1 MSAIAMRM
9 RHGKRI
15 RPALN
20 REIYKGEEETEMK
33 QIVLMV
39 AFAASVA
46 YSPTCAA
53 TAAEQDA
60 DRIAPIPLWHICRVP
75 EPSTEGAI
83 YENDAN
89 LLVVRQVV
97 SRPRGVLAGMRIDAL
112 SSMPTRDLIF
122 VGTTHQYADGDTL
135 GNGFYRSVGTL
146 SYENGI
152 GARKTV
158 YAFEEIPAEEQ
169 RELVAVRQDR
179 RATEEARRKAASERR
194 RRAEQSEEF
203 QKSKARIAAEETA
216 EKERL
221 AREKQERENAAEI
234 AKLNAEKESRMANMR
249 DAAREEAIRQQAED
263 AREMARLT
271 REREAQD
278 RENRKRIDAAKAEQR
293 QAKAKLDIEQQKERL
308 RYAADALS
316 AFDFNFRRHVV
327 IQRSIRKNVRVEII
341 DPEWSKFADLQDK
354 QDWLGLLGA
363 IDGDEYDEFP
373 SEKEMNTIFSTLK
386 ERTFRV
392 SVKSMRPPNFVSVFA
407 WRMGGHSGIN
417 GGGDS
422 WGHFCVGCA
431 DFRYGPM
438 KGMPMEKVKEK
449 IRGEELMVAPFA
461 KKVYVINCSTESEMM
476 RELGLKNGFDP
487 GVDEKADEIEEWL
500 KLN

>member
-1 MSAIAMRM
+1 M

-15 RPALN
+15 RPTLN
-20 REIYKGEEETEMK
+20 REINKGGEETEMK

-53 TAAEQDA
+53 TAAEKDA
-60 DRIAPIPLWHICRVP
+60 DRIAPIPLWQICRIP
-75 EPSTEGAI
+75 EPPTEGAI
-83 YENDAN
+83 YENEAN
-89 LLVVRQVV
+89 LLVVRHVV
-97 SRPRGVLAGMRIDAL
+97 PRARGVLAGMRIDAL

-122 VGTTHQYADGDTL
+122 VGTDHQYADGDTL

-146 SYENGI
+146 SFENGI
-152 GARKTV
+152 GAQKTV

-169 RELVAVRQDR
+169 RQIAAVRQDR
-179 RATEEARRKAASERR
+179 RATEEARLKAASERR

-203 QKSKARIAAEETA
+203 QKSKARIAAEEAA

-221 AREKQERENAAEI
+221 AREKQARENAAEI

-249 DAAREEAIRQQAED
+249 DEAREEAIRQQAED

-271 REREAQD
+271 REKEAQD

-341 DPEWSKFADLQDK
+341 DPEWFKFADLQDK

-363 IDGDEYDEFP
+363 IDGEEYDEFP
-373 SEKEMNTIFSTLK
+373 SEKEMDVIFSALK
-386 ERTFRV
+386 EKVFRI
-392 SVKSMRPPNFVSVFA
+392 SVKSMRPPATVSVFA
-407 WRMGGHSGIN
+407 WRMGGNSSIYGDGRGWGMLPVSG
-417 GGGDS
+417 
-422 WGHFCVGCA
+422 A
-431 DFRYGPM
+431 DFGYGPLR
-438 KGMPMEKVKEK
+438 GMPMEKVKEK

-461 KKVYVINCSTESEMM
+461 RKVYVIN
-476 RELGLKNGFDP
+476 GD
-487 GVDEKADEIEEWL
+487 
-500 KLN
+500 